1 MFFFDAHEPENSEK
15 FDLHITTAL
24 FDIMRPLIL
33 LGLLALASA
42 LPVTPGHADSALAM
56 TDDFGA

>member
-1 MFFFDAHEPENSEK
+1 
-15 FDLHITTAL
+15 
-24 FDIMRPLIL
+24 MRPLIL